1 MKVKILIIAFLCA
14 QFIGFSQKRKVER
27 LDRDKTPS
35 LKLGYSSRINFNNP
49 GVNIGAEFM
58 MRRKTVTKR
67 YTRTKEKFLVAN
79 LSFFDEP
86 DLYNNASL
94 TAEWLKRTRYGSG
107 GFFTEMSA
115 GFGVGRI
122 INYVITPTY
131 VKNPDGTESIKKS
144 KKDFIMLSFNAGLG
158 YDFMPKM
165 QKPIKAF
172 ARLSFNPIY
181 YNAWPYG
188 GYLKSEIGVIA
199 SLSAFKKK

>member
-27 LDRDKTPS
+27 LERDKTPS
-35 LKLGYSSRINFNNP
+35 LRLGYASRINFKSP

-58 MRRKTVTKR
+58 MRRKMVTKR
-67 YTRTKEKFLVAN
+67 NTKTKEKSLVVN

-86 DLYNNASL
+86 NLYNNAAL
-94 TAEWLKRTRYGSG
+94 TVEWLKRTRYGSG

-131 VKNPDGTESIKKS
+131 VRNPDGTESIKKP
-144 KKDFIMLSFNAGLG
+144 KNDFILLSFNAGLG

-165 QKPIKAF
+165 QKPIKTF
-172 ARLSFNPIY
+172 ARLSYNPIY

-188 GYLKSEIGVIA
+188 VYLKPEIGVIA
-199 SLSAFKKK
+199 SLSAFKRK

>member
-27 LDRDKTPS
+27 LERDKTPS
-35 LKLGYSSRINFNNP
+35 LRLGYASRINFKNP

-67 YTRTKEKFLVAN
+67 NVRTKEKFLVAK

-86 DLYNNASL
+86 NLYNNASL

-107 GFFTEMSA
+107 GFFTEASV

-122 INYVITPTY
+122 IKYVITPTY
-131 VKNPDGTESIKKS
+131 IRNPDGTESIKKP
-144 KKDFIMLSFNAGLG
+144 KNDFILLSFNAGLG

-165 QKPIKAF
+165 QKPIKTF
-172 ARLSFNPIY
+172 ARLSYNPIY
-181 YNAWPYG
+181 YNAWPYSL
-188 GYLKSEIGVIA
+188 YLKPEIGVIA